1 MVQTRSQVLA
11 LSKTKTN
18 KLFLAFDYGGARVGV
33 AMGDASIGIA
43 HPVRTIAYKTAR
55 ELMDEIE
62 IIVKEWS
69 PSALVVGMP
78 KQENG
83 KPHILEKRVNRFC
96 KTLESRFELMVHTID
111 ESYTSVEADQL
122 LANNKVR
129 WARRKKMIDMVAAQ
143 LILEDFFANSLEEN

>member
-1 MVQTRSQVLA
+1 
-11 LSKTKTN
+11 
-18 KLFLAFDYGGARVGV
+18 
-33 AMGDASIGIA
+33 
-43 HPVRTIAYKTAR
+43 
-55 ELMDEIE
+55 MDEIE